1 MFAAMDTQD
10 MEELRR
16 RKGVEQV
23 HWKVRAAD
31 LNLNPFSN

>member
-1 MFAAMDTQD
+1 MFAGMDTTD
-10 MEELRR
+10 MEELRSR
-16 RKGVEQV
+16 EGVEQV